1 MWCCFQYLVDPLFNS
16 TDLLNKTFYPVLGFR
31 RMHPTARYQ
40 GTLPPKWNHWHP
52 PGRLVPLHSNHE
64 ISGLVCPNHI
74 WGLDSIYKEHN
85 SHSVLP
91 ANIIEC
97 IPYWLP
103 SGVHTLVRSP
113 PTVILGLAMW
123 PPAKGPLAKVMH
135 TEAGEVL
142 VHFVLPF
149 RGLSWHMGRS
159 HGEELR
165 CLGQQ
170 PQAIVRHVREAIQ
183 YKTATAYLLHNHKRS
198 NESSQRHV
206 GQSWVLPKWLTCR
219 IGSKLMV
226 LVSNHWKLLSST
238 LPFPVPV
245 SQNRDMVSYVEED
258 KAWRKLAEQK
268 QGVFYLTRTDR
279 VVGDGHLTWGHCGQ
293 GMTGILIQPLN
304 TWLICRPP
312 ERRSNRVG
320 VAPDF
325 FHCFYHLNQ
334 FSKQKWGLEW
344 QSILFF
350 F

>member
-31 RMHPTARYQ
+31 RMHPTARYR

-52 PGRLVPLHSNHE
+52 PGRLVPLHSNHK

-103 SGVHTLVRSP
+103 SSVHMLVRSP
-113 PTVILGLAMW
+113 PAVILGLANW
-123 PPAKGPLAKVMH
+123 PLAKGPLAKVLH

-170 PQAIVRHVREAIQ
+170 PQAIVRHWGKPFSTRQPQPTCYITTNAVMSPANAMWGRA
-183 YKTATAYLLHNHKRS
+183 
-198 NESSQRHV
+198 ESCPN
-206 GQSWVLPKWLTCR
+206 GW
-219 IGSKLMV
+219 
-226 LVSNHWKLLSST
+226 
-238 LPFPVPV
+238 
-245 SQNRDMVSYVEED
+245 
-258 KAWRKLAEQK
+258 LAEL
-268 QGVFYLTRTDR
+268 GA
-279 VVGDGHLTWGHCGQ
+279 
-293 GMTGILIQPLN
+293 N
-304 TWLICRPP
+304 
-312 ERRSNRVG
+312 
-320 VAPDF
+320 
-325 FHCFYHLNQ
+325 
-334 FSKQKWGLEW
+334 
-344 QSILFF
+344 
-350 F
+350 